1 MSKKVSVGS
10 SNEKVLEKINEK
22 KLAKPITITVP
33 GELHRDIKKYKNLKI
48 STICQ
53 EALREAISEERKN
66 KSDMNEVTLGVERLM
81 KQMGEGPKTTVEDFE
96 KDCGEAGKRWASQV
110 AEIEEL
116 KEVFENRDASALMEH
131 FYDECCDVPREI
143 MKEDEGDN
151 QLFFSFYDGAKEMWC
166 SMKDVLEEKGY
177 EI

>member
-10 SNEKVLEKINEK
+10 SNEKVLKKINEK
-22 KLAKPITITVP
+22 KLAKAISITVP
-33 GELHRDIKKYKNLKI
+33 DELHRDMKKYGLKV
-48 STICQ
+48 SGICQ

-81 KQMGEGPKTTVEDFE
+81 KQMGERPKTTVEDFE
-96 KDCGEAGKRWASQV
+96 KDCEEAGKRWASQV
-110 AEIEEL
+110 AEIEVL
-116 KEVFENRDASALMEH
+116 KEVFENKDTSALMEH
-131 FYDECCDVPREI
+131 MYDECCDVPREI
-143 MKEDEGDN
+143 MEEDEGDN